1 MQGAGSGASTHN
13 KFSSALPATLRRLAG
28 PACALVAL
36 LVPLPCQLGGPGC
49 QLGLAVALPASPT
62 RPPTASQA
70 SCRRGGWRGARCAST
85 GQATMRGT
93 WAK

>member
-1 MQGAGSGASTHN
+1 MLGAGASTHNN
-13 KFSSALPATLRRLAG
+13 KFSSALPATLRRRAG

-36 LVPLPCQLGGPGC
+36 PVLLPCQLGTPGC
-49 QLGLAVALPASPT
+49 QLGVALPASPT